1 MKTQTLIQLLAVAAS
16 ATAAATPQYGSSITR
31 SRSATLP
38 RRIDGR
44 AGTGPVGVLTVDD
57 TDYNAPGGAKLASV
71 SSADSEVFTSEHVEG
86 AYTSCIPVFSVRLL
100 SCLGLA
106 PLPPLFPL
114 LHLSPFSRSRLA
126 NKKNKIKQG
135 ATVPDCEQVL
145 GDIRANNGSISVE
158 GGHCMNWW
166 EGTCLAR
173 VCAREQGTTYTADAQ
188 WIADAIEENALDVC
202 VAKGQTGVVADCEDN
217 ADPCGTYRFWLQS
230 QPSS

>member
-31 SRSATLP
+31 SRSAALP

-86 AYTSCIPVFSVRLL
+86 AYTSCIPVF
-100 SCLGLA
+100 A
-106 PLPPLFPL
+106 
-114 LHLSPFSRSRLA
+114 
-126 NKKNKIKQG
+126 G